1 MSLPVVLFDDIELE
15 ICTNLRAALTARAEA
30 YTDNVYVGHDLP
42 KNATTGQPERRNR
55 MVIVRRDGGPR
66 LDVARDMA
74 RIGVNVWAETPQILN
89 DLGRM
94 TSALMWSLPD
104 GDPICKV
111 TPVLG
116 PSPIADPSGQPRLFM
131 TFEVIH
137 TGRDD
142 T

>member
-1 MSLPVVLFDDIELE
+1 MSLPVILFDDIELE
-15 ICTNLRAALTARAEA
+15 ICTNLRAALAARDED
-30 YTDNVYVGHDLP
+30 YCSDVYVSHDLP
-42 KNATTGQPERRNR
+42 KNADTGKPERRDR

-66 LDVARDMA
+66 LDVARDLA
-74 RIGVNVWAETPQILN
+74 RVGVNVWAESPQVLN
-89 DLGRM
+89 DLARM

-104 GDPICKV
+104 GNPICKV

-137 TGRDD
+137 RGTDA
-142 T
+142 